1 LGDQRYVKHCRD
13 NNLPVPRGGEIA
25 EDACNDTPGGTGH
38 ALYVQN
44 DGRTEAL
51 KEEKL
56 EETLIATMDEAT
68 VEREFWHT
76 MSSSSSFSVQYAND
90 VEGTY
95 SRDFDAWDLSKMP
108 TSSRCLL
115 RLLPELIPGVTT
127 PMLYIG
133 MLFAHFCWH
142 YEDNALYSINAMHT
156 GAPKTWYCVPAS
168 AAGDL
173 EKAADDIFANH
184 PDRHHPLMHGAYMLM
199 RKTVMMSPS
208 ILLARGVPVYRA
220 TQRPREIIV
229 TFPRGYHSGFNHG
242 FHTGEAINFAM
253 PDWIPYGLASLQR
266 YRAVGWL
273 SVLDMERLI
282 FDMAHRL
289 ARCKVRSP
297 ISCDAGV
304 DHNRCIKALEEGEG
318 STQESASRRP
328 AVQNPNFICLDR
340 NTRSK
345 DTIVGRALAAENIP
359 GATEQEEKEEE
370 ENGWE
375 DLMDR
380 EALTA
385 VLWAVGGLIGWQQ
398 EVHDSALQSAAIA
411 RVKVLDEEERKGTG
425 NMLIDRQLCCAC
437 NHILHTAWI
446 EHDDNE
452 DKTLTNASDYCLR
465 RALAPRVCPDHM
477 EFLGQS
483 KPLRLILRYPAEY
496 LQNLQH
502 QLDILSPLALA
513 LPLAESAK
521 ATEVAQKWPLK
532 GMTGET
538 LGLAIRSSK
547 QAQKSAIACTPPT
560 PALCAFCR
568 ALRLSVVSLDSRSSF
583 ACSVLPST
591 HATSEDDT
599 DSFKDKGD
607 RKENA
612 SASNHPP
619 ACASNHPPA
628 RHVGCTCQSWN
639 ECLASA
645 DGRTK
650 KNICRTMMPVAP
662 LYRRKTFPTL
672 QELLSGSLE
681 TVLSA
686 SVTPSAFRKHLLRLK
701 PELKAL
707 VPALAQADADADAAD
722 MDSDHDTATVPS
734 RSPAVSAHE
743 EEVITEGEEKES
755 DDVRARKRQKKTNQ
769 GKSALVGQDD
779 SESDDVPLAVWKR
792 KKPNTHNNS
801 DEDDVPLAHR
811 KQQPNQEQ
819 AAAVE
824 LEDSEDEDQPLA
836 YKLQAKMAIR
846 KVDAT
851 VDNFFQCDTPPDKQH
866 QHKEDT
872 ADTNAKGG
880 KGAKTSKGQ
889 HNFEV
894 ASEKAPSSS
903 ASNYKLSKKA
913 VPQMDAEPTYGRKR
927 WKVVNFMEKKRVDG
941 SWAMTLRLVRKRKH
955 AVPSSSR

>member
-13 NNLPVPRGGEIA
+13 NNLPVPKGGESA
-25 EDACNDTPGGTGH
+25 EDASNDTPGGTGH

-44 DGRTEAL
+44 AGRTEAVE
-51 KEEKL
+51 EEKL

-220 TQRPREIIV
+220 TQRPREMIV

-289 ARCKVRSP
+289 ARCKVRLP
-297 ISCDAGV
+297 TSCDAGV
-304 DHNRCIKALEEGEG
+304 DHNRCIKAQGEGEG
-318 STQESASRRP
+318 STKESANRGP
-328 AVQNPNFICLDR
+328 AVQNPNLICLDR
-340 NTRSK
+340 NIRSK
-345 DTIVGRALAAENIP
+345 DTTVVRALTAENVP
-359 GATEQEEKEEE
+359 GATKQEETEEE
-370 ENGWE
+370 ESGWE

-385 VLWAVGGLIGWQQ
+385 VLWAVGGLIGWQK

-425 NMLIDRQLCCAC
+425 NMLMDRQLCCAC

-446 EHDDNE
+446 EHDDDE
-452 DKTLTNASDYCLR
+452 DQTLTNASDYCLR

-483 KPLRLILRYPAEY
+483 KPLRLILRYSAEY

-513 LPLAESAK
+513 LPLAEGAK
-521 ATEVAQKWPLK
+521 ATEGAQKWPLT
-532 GMTGET
+532 GMTGEA

-568 ALRLSVVSLDSRSSF
+568 ALRLSVASLDSRSFF
-583 ACSVLPST
+583 ACSVLPNM
-591 HATSEDDT
+591 HAKSEDDT
-599 DSFKDKGD
+599 DRFRDEAD
-607 RKENA
+607 HKENA
-612 SASNHPP
+612 G
-619 ACASNHPPA
+619 ASNHPPA
-628 RHVGCTCQSWN
+628 RHGGCTCQSRN

-645 DGRTK
+645 DDMTK
-650 KNICRTMMPVAP
+650 KISGRTMMPVSP

-722 MDSDHDTATVPS
+722 MNSDHDTAIHDTATVPS
-734 RSPAVSAHE
+734 SSPAVSAHE
-743 EEVITEGEEKES
+743 EEMITEGEEKES
-755 DDVRARKRQKKTNQ
+755 GDVRARKRQQKTNHCE
-769 GKSALVGQDD
+769 SARVGQDD

-792 KKPNTHNNS
+792 KKLNTHSNS
-801 DEDDVPLAHR
+801 EEDDVLLAHR
-811 KQQPNQEQ
+811 KQQLNQEQ

-824 LEDSEDEDQPLA
+824 SEDSEDEDQPLA
-836 YKLQAKMAIR
+836 YKLQAKMAMR

-851 VDNFFQCDTPPDKQH
+851 MDIFFQCNTPPDKQH
-866 QHKEDT
+866 QHKEDM
-872 ADTNAKGG
+872 AETNAKGG
-880 KGAKTSKGQ
+880 KGAKKSKGE

-894 ASEKAPSSS
+894 ASKKASPSST
-903 ASNYKLSKKA
+903 SNYKISKKA

-927 WKVVNFMEKKRVDG
+927 WKVVNFTEKKRFDG
-941 SWAMTLRLVRKRKH
+941 SWALTLRLVRKRKH
-955 AVPSSSR
+955 AVPSSSW